1 MHTAPAARE
10 ADLSL
15 IARARV
21 CVCFRSRI
29 HGRGLF
35 CKRSI
40 DNGEMVIEYSGEII
54 RSLLTDKREKYYES
68 KVCWYSVQVCRGQT
82 VTAR

>member
-1 MHTAPAARE
+1 M
-10 ADLSL
+10 SL
-15 IARARV
+15 IARVR
-21 CVCFRSRI
+21 FRSRI

-35 CKRSI
+35 CKRNI

-68 KVCWYSVQVCRGQT
+68 KVIDIACRCVVGRLRKQDE
-82 VTAR
+82 